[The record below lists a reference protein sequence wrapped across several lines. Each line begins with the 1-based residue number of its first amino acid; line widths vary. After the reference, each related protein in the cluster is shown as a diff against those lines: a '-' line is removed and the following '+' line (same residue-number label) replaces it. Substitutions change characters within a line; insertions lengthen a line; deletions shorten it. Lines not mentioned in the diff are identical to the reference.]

1 MCVTLQPG
9 MAFRADESDVVFAC
23 VSNLRW
29 AILAWP
35 LQPVDDS
42 KFIMDP
48 HGKLCWKFVTKVDEF
63 EAGGLEQSFLPG
75 VGVSISISEWMPALK
90 LLLKQCS
97 EMLVFRELEFLAKNV
112 FNMTRT
118 GSMTRHDLLKAL
130 ATEVGGREFAEEV
143 LESVSCRK
151 KRKLEE
157 TGFDELAGF
166 VLDAM
171 DKDEAAEWQD
181 LRDSMTKK
189 EKNAVAAKWQ
199 QWKKEV
205 WMDGVKVACFF
216 GDLLEFSNNRTLPSF
231 YISFMG
237 PLQAIE

>member
-9 MAFRADESDVVFAC
+9 MAFRAADEPEVFAC

-42 KFIMDP
+42 KYILDP
-48 HGKLCWKFVTKVDEF
+48 HGKLSWKFVTKVDEF

-75 VGVSISISEWMPALK
+75 LGVSMSITEWMPALK

-118 GSMTRHDLLKAL
+118 GSMTRHDLLKFL
-130 ATEVGGREFAEEV
+130 ANQVGDQKFAEEV

-151 KRKLEE
+151 KRKLEQ
-157 TGFDELAGF
+157 TGFDQLAGI

-171 DKDEAAEWQD
+171 DKDEAAEWKD
-181 LRDSMTKK
+181 IRDAMTKK
-189 EKNAVAAKWQ
+189 EKNAVAMRWQ
-199 QWKKEV
+199 QWQKEAGT
-205 WMDGVKVACFF
+205 DGFKVA
-216 GDLLEFSNNRTLPSF
+216 
-231 YISFMG
+231 
-237 PLQAIE
+237 